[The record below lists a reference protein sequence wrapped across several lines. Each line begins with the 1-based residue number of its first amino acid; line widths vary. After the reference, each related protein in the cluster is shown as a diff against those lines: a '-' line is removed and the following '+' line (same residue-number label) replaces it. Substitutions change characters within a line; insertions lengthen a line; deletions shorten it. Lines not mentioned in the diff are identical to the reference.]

1 MKRVYVVMVGVLLVA
16 AACTSSSDDTTTTVT
31 VAETTTTAAVTETTT
46 TVTVAETT
54 TTAATTTTTTTASVP
69 AGSGSVWLAVGAQ
82 QQLGLTIEESVG
94 IPPAVVPI
102 LESVDV
108 GTFGPANP
116 VDIDVAVITPAGMY
130 LPEAGV
136 YTPESDNENEN
147 ENENGCMIADA
158 SVVVRTDDV
167 EVNRLEPMPA
177 GESQFGSPDGELNYE
192 APVEVADVSLV
203 QVPAGQDALGYV
215 VELLA
220 AGIPAWPHYAV
231 NLGARWKYGPATVP
245 TPVPSGAS
253 LPNLT
258 TSRKGSNVTVIDAFG
273 VTAPDVAAGHGEFIV
288 GILRRLG
295 VPASEVNAQF
305 YGSPISSEM
314 EIANLIVDGINNVAL
329 GTNACVVQE
338 GSEFPDGS
346 EVPDLNEDGD
356 TEDILTLPPIVLAR
370 AIIEKSSFV
379 VAAAGNDSEAGE
391 PCLPPWVPAAYADFD
406 LYFPQDSLPVAI
418 ADQYTGVA
426 EKVVGVGA
434 SGNPD
439 IGNRASFS
447 NCGCSTIF
455 APGIGII
462 SDHPEMAEGLAVWSG
477 SSFAAPIIAGL
488 SARGEVSP

>member
-1 MKRVYVVMVGVLLVA
+1 MKRVFGVLVGVLLVA

-31 VAETTTTAAVTETTT
+31 VTESTTTAAVAESTTT
-46 TVTVAETT
+46 AAVAETT

-94 IPPAVVPI
+94 IPPVVVPI
-102 LESVDV
+102 LEYVDV
-108 GTFGPANP
+108 GTVGPADP
-116 VDIDVAVITPAGMY
+116 LDIDVAAITPAGMY

-147 ENENGCMIADA
+147 GCMIADA

-167 EVNRLEPMPA
+167 EVNGLEPMPA

-245 TPVPSGAS
+245 IPVPSSAS

-258 TSRKGSNVTVIDAFG
+258 TSRRPITVTVIDAFG
-273 VTAPDVAAGHGEFIV
+273 VKAPDGAAGHGEFIV

-314 EIANLIVDGINNVAL
+314 EIASLIADGINNVSL
-329 GTNACVVQE
+329 GTGACVVQE

-356 TEDILTLPPIVLAR
+356 TEDTLALPPIVLAR

-391 PCLPPWVPAAYADFD
+391 SCLPPWVPAAYADFD

-426 EKVVGVGA
+426 EKVVSVGA

-462 SDHPEMAEGLAVWSG
+462 SDHPEMDEDLAVWSG

-488 SARGEVSP
+488 IAREEFSP